1 MQPHELA
8 HLLRAAGS
16 IINEKQFIV
25 VGSQSVIG
33 KYPNA
38 PEELLRSNEVDLIAK
53 NKPKETER
61 LNTIGELSQFHQTH
75 GYYADPVDKNTS
87 ILPKKWNSRLVNFTM
102 PDSDGVTGLCLDP
115 HDLFVA
121 KVAAGREKDI
131 EYVKVMIEHSMV
143 SMERVIEYANTIPVP
158 EDDLG
163 LKDRVLAKIT
173 QLYAGVDQSKTKH
186 VNEQSGRYTGKILSK
201 AESACQQE
209 DGRGN
214 LVFHDLTKL
223 DKEPS
228 LHKVY
233 TIEYKD
239 GKASVTEKG
248 KDQSQTR

>member
-8 HLLRAAGS
+8 HLLRAAGN
-16 IINEKQFIV
+16 ILNEKQFIV
-25 VGSQSVIG
+25 IGSQSVLG
-33 KYPNA
+33 KFPDA
-38 PEELLRSNEVDLIAK
+38 PEELLWSNEVDLIAK

-61 LNTIGELSQFHQTH
+61 LNTIGELSQFHQTY
-75 GYYADPVDKNTS
+75 GYYADPVDKNTA
-87 ILPKKWNSRLVNFTM
+87 ILPKKWNSRLVNFTT

-163 LKDRVLAKIT
+163 LKDRVLARIT

-209 DGRGN
+209 IGRGN
-214 LVFHDLTKL
+214 LVFHDLSKL

-239 GKASVTEKG
+239 GKAAVTEKG
-248 KDQSQTR
+248 KDQSRTR